1 MTTEQFSQEQAERE
15 RFGLLVNPDLT
26 YRRIVFDE
34 DSAREMLGGG
44 TDGVVEVAFDRDGNR
59 FHAIYRVDAGIVGAE
74 PNPVASLARNTA
86 ETDTPEFLTDPT
98 RSICGP
104 VIFAARGGGS
114 ISEGTVEEVVN
125 AIRAVENF
133 RNDNPEEFELW
144 RNAVKNR

>member
-44 TDGVVEVAFDRDGNR
+44 TDGVVDVAFDRDGNR

-104 VIFAARGGGS
+104 VIFAARGAAASAKARSKRLSTRSVRWKTSATTIPKSSSCGV
-114 ISEGTVEEVVN
+114 T
-125 AIRAVENF
+125 R
-133 RNDNPEEFELW
+133 
-144 RNAVKNR
+144 